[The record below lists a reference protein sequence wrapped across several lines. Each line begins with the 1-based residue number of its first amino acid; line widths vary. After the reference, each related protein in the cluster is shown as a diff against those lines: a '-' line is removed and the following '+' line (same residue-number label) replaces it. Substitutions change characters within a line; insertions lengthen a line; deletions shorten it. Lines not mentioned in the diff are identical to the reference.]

1 MKKFFVLLLFLVI
14 FGGGYYAYLH
24 RDEVAELLPT
34 SNREETVDTFETAI
48 SPEELL
54 SQHSKTLLP
63 TKQHT
68 FGSSTLHL
76 APHLL
81 LQMKY
86 SPDGRTTI
94 ATSMLWDMIDGEL
107 VLDTNSFDHTQG
119 FADCITSKANADD
132 FRILQL
138 LTKKGALSKEQ
149 LSQEL
154 GTDNEM
160 VCDRVENLRKRHLVI
175 VANDIVRV
183 HVESPLLRVDPLT
196 TITRPFVQRKV
207 IHKDELQATYSKA
220 EIEQLV
226 KAAFGQDVAI
236 RSSRLIFVPIYEI
249 QVLNPDSSVRRTFWN
264 AISGKELW
272 KQHTPSVIAGSR

>member
-1 MKKFFVLLLFLVI
+1 MKKFVLVLVVLVL

-24 RDEVAELLPT
+24 RDEVEHLLPT
-34 SNREETVDTFETAI
+34 SNREETVDTFETAV

-54 SQHSKTLLP
+54 AAHSQTLLP

-119 FADCITSKANADD
+119 FADCITSQANADD
-132 FRILQL
+132 FHILHL
-138 LTKKGALSKEQ
+138 LTKKGALSKDQ
-149 LSQEL
+149 LAQEL
-154 GTDNEM
+154 GTDSDV
-160 VCDRVENLRKRHLVI
+160 VCDRVDALRKRHLVI

-183 HVESPLLRVDPLT
+183 HVESPLLKVDPLT
-196 TITRPFVQRKV
+196 TITRPFVQRKI
-207 IHKDELQATYSKA
+207 IHKEELQATYTKG
-220 EIEQLV
+220 ENEKLV

-236 RSSRLIFVPIYEI
+236 RSSRIIFVPIYEI

-272 KQHTPSVIAGSR
+272 KQHTPSVIAGS

>member
-1 MKKFFVLLLFLVI
+1 MKKFFWILVLLVLVS
-14 FGGGYYAYLH
+14 GGYYAYLH
-24 RDEVAELLPT
+24 RDEIEPMLPT
-34 SNREETVDTFETAI
+34 SNREETVDTFETALT
-48 SPEELL
+48 PEELL
-54 SQHSKTLLP
+54 AHHAKTLLP

-76 APHLL
+76 APLLL
-81 LQMKY
+81 LQIKY
-86 SPDGRTTI
+86 SPDGRSTI

-119 FADCITSKANADD
+119 FADCITSQAGADD
-132 FRILQL
+132 FRILHL

-149 LSQEL
+149 IAQEL
-154 GTDNEM
+154 GTDSDVILNRI
-160 VCDRVENLRKRHLVI
+160 DNLRKRHLVI
-175 VANDIVRV
+175 SANDIVRV
-183 HVESPLLRVDPLT
+183 HVETPLLRVDPAT
-196 TITRPFVQRKV
+196 AITRPFVQRKV
-207 IHKDELQATYSKA
+207 MHKEELQATYTKK

-249 QVLNPDSSVRRTFWN
+249 EVLNPDGSVRRTFWN

-272 KQHTPSVIAGSR
+272 KQHTPSVISTS